1 MFITFCALNAEKG
14 VNIKMTKVLEQ
25 NESTPEKKEFIPYW
39 IKVVSVF
46 FLGWVA
52 LYATRAILNPVMN
65 NIQAEF
71 SLSASQLGLIS
82 SIFFIGYAGLNIPSG
97 ILGDK
102 IGKKK
107 VLVPGVIIFGIM
119 AAVSG
124 MMPTYALFMISWLL
138 VGIFQGFYYG
148 PQYGLSSETIPQKHI
163 TVGSAI
169 INSGMAFGL
178 SLGYFISSYTVGTLG
193 MSWRVPFYIIAV
205 PVVLIGLAMW
215 WIIKEKPK
223 AKVPAGT
230 ESVVQKLKVK
240 DLFSKNLIFAYI
252 TIFCAIYAFFVVVTW
267 LPYYL
272 QHARG
277 INGTEVAVV
286 SSLVP
291 WAAIPG
297 SIFFS
302 WIADRMGKHRPVLL
316 VMLPLSIIAIV
327 SIVAFDSMW
336 VLYAA
341 LIGYGIF
348 GKISTNPVLVALVAN
363 NAPKHALSTSF
374 GVYNFIGMCG
384 SILAPYITG
393 WLTDVT
399 GTLNAGFYF
408 AGVLLVVGTISVL
421 FIKEDNRPNAE
432 GATN

>member
-1 MFITFCALNAEKG
+1 MAKQVHETG
-14 VNIKMTKVLEQ
+14 
-25 NESTPEKKEFIPYW
+25 EKKELIPYW
-39 IKVVSVF
+39 MKAVFVF

-52 LYATRAILNPVMN
+52 IYGTRAILNPVMD
-65 NIQAEF
+65 NIQEEF
-71 SLSASQLGLIS
+71 SLSAGQLGMIS

-107 VLVPGVIIFGIM
+107 VLVPGIILFGLF
-119 AAVSG
+119 AAIAG
-124 MMPTYALFMISWLL
+124 TMPNFVLFVLMWLM
-138 VGIFQGFYYG
+138 VGVFQGFYYG
-148 PQYGLSSETIPQKHI
+148 PQYGLSSEAIPPKHL

-178 SLGYFISSYTVGTLG
+178 SAGYFLSSYTLEAG
-193 MSWRVPFYIIAV
+193 MSWRAPFYIVAI
-205 PVVLIGLAMW
+205 PVVIIGLLMW
-215 WIIKEKPK
+215 WLVKENPYGKEKK
-223 AKVPAGT
+223 AVLDK
-230 ESVVQKLKVK
+230 QDKLKMST
-240 DLFSKNLIFAYI
+240 LFKNRNLVMSYI
-252 TIFCAIYAFFVVVTW
+252 TIFCAIYGFFVVVTW
-267 LPYYL
+267 MPYYL

-277 INGTEVAVV
+277 IEGSAVATV

-302 WIADRMGKHRPVLL
+302 WVADRLGKRRPVLL
-316 VMLPLSIIAIV
+316 VMLPLSLIALV
-327 SIVAFDSMW
+327 SIVAFDNMY

-348 GKISTNPVLVALVAN
+348 GKISTNPVLVAVVAD
-363 NAPKHALSTSF
+363 NAPKNAYSTSF

-393 WLTDVT
+393 FLTDIT
-399 GTLNAGFYF
+399 GSLDMGFYF
-408 AGVLLVVGTISVL
+408 AAFLLVIGTISASL
-421 FIKEDNRPNAE
+421 IREDNRPNVE
-432 GATN
+432 GENAVAGG

>member
-1 MFITFCALNAEKG
+1 MA
-14 VNIKMTKVLEQ
+14 KVLEQ
-25 NESTPEKKEFIPYW
+25 DPAPTPEKKELIPYW
-39 IKVVSVF
+39 VKIVTVF
-46 FLGWVA
+46 FFGWIA
-52 LYATRAILNPVMN
+52 IYATRSVLNPVMN
-65 NIQAEF
+65 NVQSEF
-71 SLSASQLGLIS
+71 GLSAAQLGLIS

-107 VLVPGVIIFGIM
+107 VLVPGFIIFGIM
-119 AAVSG
+119 AAVTG
-124 MMPTYALFMISWLL
+124 MMPSFTLFMIAWLC

-148 PQYGLSSETIPQKHI
+148 PQYGLSTEAIPKKHI

-178 SLGYFISSYTVGTLG
+178 SIGYFISSYTVGTLG
-193 MSWRVPFYIIAV
+193 MSWRAPFYIIAI

-215 WIIKEKPK
+215 WVIKDKPK
-223 AKVPAGT
+223 AQAGSANAAPA
-230 ESVVQKLKVK
+230 EKLRVK

-267 LPYYL
+267 IPYYL

-277 INGTEVAVV
+277 IDGTEVAVV

-297 SIFFS
+297 SILFS
-302 WIADRMGKHRPVLL
+302 WIADKLGKRRPVLL

-348 GKISTNPVLVALVAN
+348 GKISTNPVLVAVVAD
-363 NAPKHALSTSF
+363 NAPKHALGTAF

-384 SILAPYITG
+384 SIIAPYLTG
-393 WLTDVT
+393 WLVDVT
-399 GTLNAGFYF
+399 GSLNAGFYF
-408 AGVLLVVGTISVL
+408 AGMLLVIGTISVL
-421 FIKEDNRPNAE
+421 FIKENKRPNVEA
-432 GATN
+432 AVNN

>member
-1 MFITFCALNAEKG
+1 MAKHIQDNG
-14 VNIKMTKVLEQ
+14 Q
-25 NESTPEKKEFIPYW
+25 KKELIPYW
-39 IKVVSVF
+39 IKAVIVF

-52 LYATRAILNPVMN
+52 IYGTRAILNPVMDD
-65 NIQAEF
+65 IQTEF
-71 SLSASQLGLIS
+71 SLSAGQLGMIS

-107 VLVPGVIIFGIM
+107 VLVPGIILFGIF
-119 AAVSG
+119 AAIAGS
-124 MMPTYALFMISWLL
+124 MPTFFLFVLMWLM

-148 PQYGLSSETIPQKHI
+148 PQYGLSSEAIPKKHI

-178 SLGYFISSYTVGTLG
+178 SAGYFLSSWTIEAG
-193 MSWRVPFYIIAV
+193 MSWRAPFYIVAI
-205 PVVLIGLAMW
+205 PVVLIGLLMW
-215 WIIKEKPK
+215 WLVKENPYGKKTK
-223 AKVPAGT
+223 AEIDNQEPFKIGM
-230 ESVVQKLKVK
+230 
-240 DLFSKNLIFAYI
+240 LFKNRNLLMSYI
-252 TIFCAIYAFFVVVTW
+252 VIFCAIYGFFVVVTW
-267 LPYYL
+267 MPYYL

-277 INGTEVAVV
+277 IEGSAVATV

-302 WIADRMGKHRPVLL
+302 WVADRMGKRRPVLL
-316 VMLPLSIIAIV
+316 VMLPLSLISLV
-327 SIVAFDSMW
+327 SIVAFDNMY

-348 GKISTNPVLVALVAN
+348 GKISTNPVLVAVVAD
-363 NAPKHALSTSF
+363 NAPKNAYGTSF
-374 GVYNFIGMCG
+374 GIYNFIGMCG

-393 WLTDVT
+393 FLADVT
-399 GTLNAGFYF
+399 GNLDMGFYF
-408 AGVLLVVGTISVL
+408 AGFLLIIGTIAAAM
-421 FIKEDNRPNAE
+421 IKEDNKPKLTDNTAVTE
-432 GATN
+432 